1 MTEKR
6 KSHRK
11 KDAGLRKI
19 VLQHIPADYID
30 LYPEARGMRRR
41 FVLHIGPT
49 NSGKTHDAMEAL
61 KQAGGGCYLG
71 PLRLLAYEQYDQMNR
86 DGYPCSLL
94 TGEERYDVPG
104 SAFTAST
111 I

>member
-1 MTEKR
+1 M
-6 KSHRK
+6 
-11 KDAGLRKI
+11 
-19 VLQHIPADYID
+19 LQHIPADYID

-61 KQAGGGCYLG
+61 RAAGGGCYLG
-71 PLRLLAYEQYDQMNR
+71 PLRLLAYEQFEQMNR

-94 TGEERYDVPG
+94 TGEERSDVPG
-104 SAFTAST
+104 ALFTAST
-111 I
+111 IEMLNLQQE